1 MHYSFSQLIAD
12 GGTVWDGVTNNLA
25 LKNLRGARVGD
36 LVFLY
41 HSGDERAIVG
51 IMEITSPP
59 YPDPKLRDER
69 FVVVDVKPVRA
80 LERSVTL
87 NEVKSDARFADFGLL
102 RLPHLSVMPV
112 PDEIWERVLA
122 VARSRI

>member
-1 MHYSFSQLIAD
+1 VHYSFNQLVTD

-36 LVFLY
+36 LVFFY
-41 HSGDERAIVG
+41 HSGDERARVG
-51 IMEITSPP
+51 IMEIASLP

-87 NEVKSDARFADFGLL
+87 NEVKSDAKFADFGLL

-112 PDEIWERVLA
+112 PDEIWDRVLA
-122 VARSRI
+122 LARSRV